1 MSNPT
6 YGYLA
11 SITPSAK
18 TKEVLHVAD
27 AGNLVEG
34 KLLISHKDPY
44 PVRVRVGVSTGN
56 ITTFDPSNYIIY
68 DWIIEEGRSYE
79 SADIYYANN
88 QSLIVYSDSPNTS
101 FIIQGIMVPDPT
113 PSGFVGSVKASP
125 AKKNKVVYT
134 VPTGQAAA
142 VSVFITNQSASNARF
157 RLGISSENAG
167 ENLTSDEYI
176 EYNQDLAPRDTYQKT
191 AIKVRGDQSFVVY
204 SDNPDLAIS
213 AYAKF
218 NYTQI
223 STDLSLAGDLTLG
236 GNATLGGDIDVT
248 GTTSL
253 NGLTTLNNGVCIT
266 GDVDIKGVVRCLD
279 NSDNQKYSFSNDTG
293 TLSTSGSISA
303 VSGLSTGGTLAVGAN
318 KFTVDAATGDTNIA
332 GDLTHSGGFTSDINL
347 LNNKVTNLA
356 EPTELTDA
364 VTRRYVDAKIAA
376 FSIALG

>member
-11 SITPSAK
+11 SLTPSAK
-18 TKEVLHVAD
+18 SKEVLHVAD
-27 AGNLVEG
+27 AGSLVEG
-34 KLLISHKDPY
+34 KLYITHKEPY
-44 PVRVRVGVSTGN
+44 PVRVRIGASTGN
-56 ITTFDPSNYIIY
+56 LTQFDTSNYILY
-68 DWIIEEGRSYE
+68 DWIIEEGKSYE
-79 SADIYYANN
+79 SGEIYYADG
-88 QSLIVYSDSPNTS
+88 QSLVVYSDSPNTS
-101 FIIQGIMVPDPT
+101 FIVQGQMVPDPT
-113 PSGFVGSVKASP
+113 SSGFVGSTKASP
-125 AKKNKVVYT
+125 VKQNKVVYT

-142 VSVFITNQSASNARF
+142 VSLFLTNQSSSNARF

-167 ENLTSDEYI
+167 ASLTSDEYI
-176 EYNQDLAPRDTYQKT
+176 EYNQDLAPRDTYQRL
-191 AIKVRGDQSFVVY
+191 AIKVRGDQSLVVY
-204 SDNPDLAIS
+204 SDNPDLSIA

-253 NGLTTLNNGVCIT
+253 NGLTTLNNGVSIT
-266 GDVDIKGVVRCLD
+266 GDVDVKGVVKGLD
-279 NSDNQKYSFSNDTG
+279 GSGTQKFSFANDTG
-293 TLSTSGSISA
+293 TLSTAGSVSA
-303 VSGLSTGGTLAVGAN
+303 ASGLSSGGTLAVGAN

-332 GDLTHSGGFTSDINL
+332 GNITHDGGFTSDLDL

-356 EPTELTDA
+356 EPTELADA
-364 VTRRYVDAKIAA
+364 VTRRYVDARIAA